1 MPCEN
6 AEDSFFQGT
15 IDVYEMLGYTAIL
28 HVKTDDGKIVSSIEE
43 NDSYKAGAP
52 IYFRLNEDHIHLFD
66 IESGK
71 TICN

>member
-1 MPCEN
+1 
-6 AEDSFFQGT
+6 
-15 IDVYEMLGYTAIL
+15 MLGYTAIL